1 MSGAVIGLID
11 DVARL
16 GGKYLPEIINTA
28 DNINFGSSF
37 NTGRKLA
44 RANRLSKLDAQ
55 KAIDVTNDLK
65 PFLREGTV
73 IDDLPTNFV
82 DDVTNEA
89 IDRAKDF
96 RAIAEANGYDMN
108 ALRMGE
114 AIGVLQN
121 TAGRT
126 GTALGK
132 VLSHPAAIP
141 LMFLPDIYNMTTMM
155 SNPVDNMPQPQGQQ
169 YY

>member
-1 MSGAVIGLID
+1 MSAVALID
-11 DVARL
+11 DIARL
-16 GGKYLPEIINTA
+16 GMKYLPEIANTA

-44 RANRLSKLDAQ
+44 RAGRLSRLDAE

-73 IDDLPTNFV
+73 IDELPATFI
-82 DDVTNEA
+82 DDVTNDA
-89 IDRAKDF
+89 INRAKEF
-96 RAIAEANGYDMN
+96 RTIAEANGYDMN

-114 AIGVLQN
+114 AIGALQN

-132 VLSHPAAIP
+132 VMNHPAAVP
-141 LMFLPDIYNMTTMM
+141 LMFLPDIYYMTTMI
-155 SNPVDNMPQPQGQQ
+155 SNPVGNLPQPQGQQ